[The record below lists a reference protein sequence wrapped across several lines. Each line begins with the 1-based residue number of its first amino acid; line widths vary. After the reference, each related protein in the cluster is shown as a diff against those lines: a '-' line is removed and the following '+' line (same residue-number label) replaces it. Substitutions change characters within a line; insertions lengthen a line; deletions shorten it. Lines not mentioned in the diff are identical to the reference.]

1 MAFSAE
7 EVKNNL
13 VNQILTN
20 FPTAEVQTGSVIRD
34 IFVDPQS
41 IQIANLSEEI
51 DRIGYL
57 NTFVTNAENISEE
70 DMNELGANYGV
81 TRKLGDLATGTITF
95 RTNTR
100 PTENIRI
107 GNEDGTGGIN
117 VKTLTTEN
125 GNTYEFVTTETVYMN
140 TNTSYNEKHGYYEV
154 SAPIQA
160 TSTGTAY
167 NIGVGTITVLPSA
180 ISGITGCYNYLPTTG
195 GTDIEGNADYALRIQ
210 GTILGSSK
218 NIEEGINNVLL
229 NIEGVQEVKTL
240 HPNSKEEPTETGYA
254 ISYIRGTNQQTTQD
268 TFTYITNKLTYRL
281 KNNPVIEVLS
291 VTINGVNVD
300 FNFIKDTKTTSKNT
314 IYANDYLEI
323 IESPDNITAGSTII
337 VNYTYNKLIG
347 DCQNEL
353 NENLNNYLILGNI
366 LSAQAQNVIID
377 INTNI
382 KLKYSYNNETY
393 KNIILTGI
401 ANFINSLKLG
411 QEFSQEELFTFLTT
425 TYNEY
430 ITTVSYPFLTFKKR
444 SALENVTTLEF
455 NYGEYASLDSD
466 SLSITFE

>member
-1 MAFSAE
+1 MALSAE
-7 EVKNNL
+7 EIKNNL

-20 FPTAEVQTGSVIRD
+20 FPTAEVNAGSVIRD
-34 IFVDPQS
+34 LFVDPQS
-41 IQIANLSEEI
+41 IQLANISEEI
-51 DRIGYL
+51 DNVGNL
-57 NTFVTNAENISEE
+57 TTFVKNAENISEE
-70 DMNELGANYGV
+70 DLDEIGANYGV

-95 RTNTR
+95 RTNVR

-117 VKTLTTEN
+117 IKTLTTES

-140 TNTSYNEKHGYYEV
+140 TNASFNETHGYYEV

-180 ISGITGCYNYLPTTG
+180 IAGITGCYNYLATSG

-210 GTILGSSK
+210 GTVLGSSK
-218 NIEEGINNVLL
+218 NIESGIDNLLL
-229 NIEGVQEVKTL
+229 NIEGVEEVKTL
-240 HPNSKEEPTETGYA
+240 HPNSSEEPTQTGYA
-254 ISYIRGTNQQTTQD
+254 ISYIRGSKQQTVEE
-268 TFTYITNKLTYRL
+268 TFTYVTNKLEYRL
-281 KNNPVIEVLS
+281 KNNPVIEVTS
-291 VTINGVNVD
+291 VTINGNDVNY
-300 FNFIKDTKTTSKNT
+300 NFVRDTKTNSKNT

-323 IESPDNITAGSTII
+323 IELPDNIPAGATIV

-347 DCQNEL
+347 DCQNDL

-366 LSAQAQNVIID
+366 LVAQAQKALID
-377 INTNI
+377 INTTI

-393 KNIILTGI
+393 RNIILTGI
-401 ANFINSLKLG
+401 ANFIDSLKLG

-425 TYNEY
+425 TYSEY
-430 ITTVSYPFLTFKKR
+430 ITAVTYPFLVFKR
-444 SALENVTTLEF
+444 RNMNENATILEF
-455 NYGEYASLDSD
+455 NYGEYASLDAD
-466 SLSITFE
+466 SLNITFE